1 MIGRG
6 RDETKTRSTMTP
18 NKGRRAFQF
27 LVAFYLM
34 VLGVLL
40 ARAQQNPIP
49 PEELLNVH
57 LLGEGSPP
65 DFSPDGSW
73 IAYAVRNNL
82 RGKSSD
88 FGQTDAAHCSEVP
101 WHAQN
106 SWIVLKNIQSGAT
119 TRLGGGDEDSW
130 LPRWSPDGKYV
141 VFLSDRDGGGR
152 AKLWVWERSNNRV
165 RRLSDVVVVAEE
177 IEWTADSREILT
189 TVEHGNGTTE
199 ESDCQSAAVTDSN
212 SRAVSSAPVIVYES
226 HPQAREAESPGPWNL
241 DRHIRDLAF
250 FDVENGEMRKV
261 SDGERIEWFRLSPDG
276 SRAAYSSAKR
286 FERDGSQQI
295 RFDLVVV
302 ARKDSERSVAAG
314 DIRLFVR
321 GRAFGWDVSGN
332 GLIFETGG
340 PLETRGDC
348 YWTSVDGGKARNL
361 TRFAS
366 DNRTAVFFPPTPG
379 PDGTH
384 FYFLR
389 DGAVWETTLDG
400 QSTREFAKIPGRE
413 IVHIVTAGGG
423 LATTRRGNMIVVTR
437 DEQTKRNGFYALDL
451 RTASFTVLLERD
463 ECYWFS
469 FDKNFISVSPD
480 GEMIVYSAQDA
491 GHPLDLWVSDTGFRN
506 PRNFTHLNAGL
517 ERYAMGAA
525 ELIDW
530 RSLDGEELR
539 GALLLPPGYN
549 RNRKYPLLVWVYGGA
564 NLSEQIH
571 EFGFT
576 GLGQPINLQ
585 MFATRGYVVL
595 APDAPQHLGTPMLD
609 LLKTILPGVD
619 RVVEMGIA
627 DPGRIGVVGQSYG
640 GYSVMSLLALTSR
653 FKAAVAVDGFA
664 DLLGAYGQLNA
675 DGTAYA
681 ASREHGQEQMGGD
694 PWQYR
699 DRYIENSPI
708 FYLDRV
714 KTPLLL
720 VHGTDD
726 EWVHPSLSDE
736 VFVGLRR
743 LGKEVSY
750 AKYPGEG
757 HTPDIWNANHQLD
770 LSNRILDWFA
780 RYLGDS
786 ASGSEKNKRE

>member
-1 MIGRG
+1 MTGPASY
-6 RDETKTRSTMTP
+6 ETKKRSTATP
-18 NKGRRAFQF
+18 NKERRILQFAAALSLMAF
-27 LVAFYLM
+27 
-34 VLGVLL
+34 GVLL

-49 PEELLNVH
+49 PEEMLNVH

-73 IAYAVRNNL
+73 IAYAMRNNL
-82 RGKSSD
+82 RRESSS
-88 FGQTDAAHCSEVP
+88 FGQTDAAHCTAVP
-101 WHAQN
+101 WHALN
-106 SWIVLKNIQSGAT
+106 SWIVLKNVQSGQT
-119 TRLGGGDEDSW
+119 IRLGEGNEDSW
-130 LPRWSPDGKYV
+130 LPRWSSDGRYLA
-141 VFLSDRDGGGR
+141 FLSDREGGGR

-165 RRLSDVVVVAEE
+165 RRLSDEAVVAQE

-189 TVEHGNGTTE
+189 TVEHRNGTAKE
-199 ESDCQSAAVTDSN
+199 GDCQAAAAADSSSRQVIPAAV
-212 SRAVSSAPVIVYES
+212 VVYES
-226 HPQAREAESPGPWNL
+226 HPHTRGAQSSGPWNF
-241 DRHIRDLAF
+241 DRHVRDLAF
-250 FDVENGEMRKV
+250 FDIASGEMRRV
-261 SDGERIEWFRLSPDG
+261 TDGERIEWFRLSPDS
-276 SRAAYSSAKR
+276 SRVAYSIAKR

-302 ARKDSERSVAAG
+302 TRKDGERSVAAE

-321 GRAFGWDVSGN
+321 GRAFGWDAGGH
-332 GLIFETGG
+332 GLVFETGG

-348 YWTSVDGGKARNL
+348 YWTSAAGGEERNL

-366 DNRTAVFFPPTPG
+366 DNRTAAFFPPAPG

-384 FYFLR
+384 FYFLH
-389 DGAVWETTLDG
+389 DGEVWETALDG

-413 IVHIVTAGGG
+413 IVHIITAGGM
-423 LATTRRGNMIVVTR
+423 LATSRRGNMIVVTR
-437 DEQTKRNGFYALDL
+437 DEQTKQNGFYAVDL
-451 RTASFTVLLERD
+451 RTGSFTVLLERD

-480 GEMIVYSAQDA
+480 GRMIVYSSQDA
-491 GHPLDLWVSDTGFRN
+491 GHPLDLWISDTAFGN
-506 PRNFTHLNAGL
+506 PRRLTHSNAGL
-517 ERYAMGAA
+517 ERYVMGTS

-530 RSLDGEELR
+530 RSLDGKELR
-539 GALLLPPGYN
+539 GALLLPPGYQK
-549 RNRKYPLLVWVYGGA
+549 NRKYPLLVWAYGGA

-576 GLGQPINLQ
+576 GLGQPFNLQ
-585 MFATRGYVVL
+585 LFSTRGYVVL
-595 APDAPQHLGTPMLD
+595 APDSPQHLGTPMLD
-609 LLKTILPGVD
+609 LLKTILPGIDHVVD
-619 RVVEMGIA
+619 MGIA
-627 DPGRIGVVGQSYG
+627 DPARIGVLGQSYG
-640 GYSVMSLLALTSR
+640 GYSVMSLLVLTSR

-681 ASREHGQEQMGGD
+681 ASREQGQEQMGGT

-699 DRYIENSPI
+699 DRYVENSPI

-714 KTPLLL
+714 ETPLLL

-743 LGKEVSY
+743 LGREVTY

-757 HTPDIWNANHQLD
+757 HTPDIWTAKDQLD
-770 LSNRILDWFA
+770 VSNRILDWFA
-780 RYLGDS
+780 RYLNAPES
-786 ASGSEKNKRE
+786 ASPKSKGE